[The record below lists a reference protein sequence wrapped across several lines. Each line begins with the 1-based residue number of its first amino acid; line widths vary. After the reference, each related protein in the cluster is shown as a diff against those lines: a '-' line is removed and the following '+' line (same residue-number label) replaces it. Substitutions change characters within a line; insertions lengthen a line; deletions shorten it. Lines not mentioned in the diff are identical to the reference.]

1 MNSLVPDL
9 VTTAIDP
16 PVLLPRDTSNGVTS
30 TEIWSTKSKLIG
42 FLIEPKPFALRPN
55 GSLKLTP
62 SIEKSLYL
70 LLAPIT
76 DISAFLDE
84 PVLIDTLG
92 SSFAKS
98 ATDLLIVGT
107 PSMAV
112 LSNKV
117 PVPTLIDPA
126 LVAVVTT
133 SSTSAVDTS
142 LMLILVDSLSTKN
155 SPSTDSLAYPGAD
168 ALTV

>member
-1 MNSLVPDL
+1 M
-9 VTTAIDP
+9 
-16 PVLLPRDTSNGVTS
+16 
-30 TEIWSTKSKLIG
+30 
-42 FLIEPKPFALRPN
+42 
-55 GSLKLTP
+55 
-62 SIEKSLYL
+62 YL

-112 LSNKV
+112 LSSNV

-126 LVAVVTT
+126 LEAVVTT

-142 LMLILVDSLSTKN
+142 VMLILVDSLSTKN
-155 SPSTDSLAYPGAD
+155 NPSTDSLA
-168 ALTV
+168 